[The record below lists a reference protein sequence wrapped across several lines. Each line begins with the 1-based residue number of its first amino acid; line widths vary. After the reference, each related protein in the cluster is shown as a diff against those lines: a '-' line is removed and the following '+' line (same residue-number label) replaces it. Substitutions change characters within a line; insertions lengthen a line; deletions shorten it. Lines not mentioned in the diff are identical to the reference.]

1 MNEHISA
8 PASLQ
13 IAAGTPLCG
22 GTYTIQR
29 RLGGG
34 KYAEV
39 YLAIDQDIE
48 RTSGGES
55 RVAIKI
61 PRPTYWHHDEAL
73 KRLKREGTL
82 QKTEALGRHNKIVNV
97 VEMETVPLS
106 AEGMRM
112 TVVPVLVMEY
122 VEHITLA
129 EYLQQY
135 GGVAPPDETFATIV
149 GQLGYA
155 LDWIHTRDPGVVHR
169 DLAPHNILL
178 RCAEREGDGTG
189 LLTERDDFVQLS
201 DFGLAFTES
210 ESRITQEDEYERRGV
225 AANLCYASP
234 QILYG
239 ERPTAQDDIYSFGAL
254 VFKMLTGGLAFPC
267 SRLNTEK
274 NLWDYARLVKETPV
288 IFPEPEAISEDI
300 QNIIIRAMAR
310 NRHERYA
317 QASEM
322 TTALQSALHQWDA
335 FQRTSD
341 VTAIFTDT
349 VKPTEDVSP
358 DGEQPATPPGPSPP
372 PPERRPVKKTTP
384 EEPSQP
390 LLVRLAKSAWGCL
403 AKGIGLLMLI
413 GLGLTILLALAI
425 GAVTQGWLNRENA
438 NASAPHLT
446 PISESG
452 AYVTPTPLEPSPQ
465 TPDADASEDT
475 PTPASDPVLTEA
487 PAPTGNAVEATP
499 DPVTLQAQA
508 EGVDFA
514 YVSQGGDASR
524 FMAAPTTDE
533 APDFPL
539 FRASDPLAEPA
550 WSPNAELLAYVSA
563 VDGVSSVHVTDGL
576 TARRISP
583 NSVEEHWPTWSRDGN
598 RLIVATREGEASHLS
613 HINLDTGTHEP
624 LTGPYFNAWAPAWA
638 PTEDYVAFISDM
650 AGPSD
655 VYLLPLGD
663 LDHPPINVSRSGDVE
678 QDAPAWAPDGKWLIY
693 ATDEGLRWVSIE
705 NAEPGTP
712 HIFTKNGRDR
722 APCFLNARE
731 VLFQRTSAAGTV
743 SVFKGRLGNATQTRM
758 VDHAAWP
765 TCRPSSF
772 IVP

>member
-1 MNEHISA
+1 MNEQKSA

-13 IAAGTPLCG
+13 LLSGAFLCDG
-22 GTYTIQR
+22 KYRLKR

-73 KRLKREGTL
+73 NRLKREGNL
-82 QKTEALGRHNKIVNV
+82 QKTSALGRHNKV
-97 VEMETVPLS
+97 VSVVDMKVVPLS
-106 AEGMRM
+106 AEGIRP
-112 TVVPVLVMEY
+112 TNVPVLVMEY

-129 EYLQQY
+129 EYLQRH
-135 GGVAPPDETFATIV
+135 GSVAPPDETFATLIK
-149 GQLGYA
+149 QLGHA
-155 LDWIHTRDPGVVHR
+155 LDWIHTHDPGVIHR

-178 RCAEREGDGTG
+178 RCAKRAGEGTV

-234 QILYG
+234 EILYG
-239 ERPTAQDDIYSFGAL
+239 ERPTVQADIYSFGAL

-288 IFPEPEAISEDI
+288 IFPDPEAISKDI
-300 QNIIIRAMAR
+300 QDIIIKAMAKKR
-310 NRHERYA
+310 SERYA
-317 QASEM
+317 QASKM
-322 TTALQSALHQWDA
+322 TAALQDALYRWDA
-335 FQRTSD
+335 FQRTFDLNVSS
-341 VTAIFTDT
+341 T
-349 VKPTEDVSP
+349 VPVEPAEDVSS
-358 DGEQPATPPGPSPP
+358 DGEQPQTPPGPSPP
-372 PPERRPVKKTTP
+372 PTQRQPVEKTTP
-384 EEPSQP
+384 DEPSQP
-390 LLVRLAKSAWGCL
+390 FLARLAKRAWGCL
-403 AKGIGLLMLI
+403 VKGIGLLMLI
-413 GLGLTILLALAI
+413 GLGLTILIALVI
-425 GAVTQGWLNRENA
+425 GALTQGWLNREDA

-452 AYVTPTPLEPSPQ
+452 AYVTLTPIDPSLQ
-465 TPDADASEDT
+465 TPDAGATGDT
-475 PTPASDPVLTEA
+475 STPASEPVLTEA
-487 PAPTGNAVEATP
+487 PVPTRNASEVTS

-514 YVSQGGDASR
+514 YVSQRGDAPR
-524 FMAAPTTDE
+524 FMAVPTTDE

-539 FRASDPLAEPA
+539 FHTSDPLGEPA
-550 WSPNAELLAYVSA
+550 WSPNAELLAYVLTA
-563 VDGVSSVHVTDGL
+563 DDVPGVHVTDGL
-576 TARRISP
+576 TTRRISP
-583 NSVEEHWPTWSRDGN
+583 TGVEEHSPTWSRDGN
-598 RLIVATREGEASHLS
+598 RLIVDTREGETSHLS

-638 PTEDYVAFISDM
+638 PTEEYVAFVSDM
-650 AGPSD
+650 EGSSD
-655 VYLLPLGD
+655 VYLLLLAD
-663 LDHPPINVSRSGDVE
+663 LDRSPINVSRSGDVE
-678 QDAPAWAPDGKWLIY
+678 HDAPAWAPDGKWLIY
-693 ATDEGLRWVSIE
+693 ATTEGLRWVSIE

-712 HIFTKNGRDR
+712 HIFTENGRDR
-722 APCFLNARE
+722 APCFLNERE

-743 SVFKGRLGNATQTRM
+743 SVFKGRLGNATQQRL

-765 TCRPSSF
+765 TCGPGSF
-772 IVP
+772 TAP